1 MKKLLIFYTL
11 ILVACNSGN
20 SPALKDLKVIDVVDA
35 LNKIEPVNLS
45 EIASSIEYIPLET
58 NSNSLLRK
66 VDKMN
71 VIYEN
76 GIVYIAD
83 NFDCIKIFNEKGKH
97 IRNLN
102 KTGRGPGEYLRI
114 VDVDIDL
121 NNNNLCTLGSREIN
135 EYKSDGNLERR
146 IIFPKESEY
155 SISLHFKKSANNF
168 FLTTSIVDT
177 NFIYS
182 TIVVDSNSNVIMKI
196 KYPEEDKKYV
206 KKLFKAKKRVKVIDP
221 YLFKFKD
228 KVRVINGNNKYIL
241 SINSDLTV
249 DTAFIVEYGKYD
261 MSMRPV
267 IAGEKGTNRTGV
279 PYLGRTFDV
288 FESENYVFMQF
299 YTGSL
304 VKKHAIRTNSSTGK
318 DYPYFYNCSV
328 FNKKTGE
335 LKLLEQPEINHLG
348 FIDDFENGPPFW
360 PLYISS
366 DNYTIS
372 LISAYDLIKYAANH
386 KVSDEL
392 KALTN
397 KLEENDNEILIKV
410 KLLD

>member
-1 MKKLLIFYTL
+1 MRKILLYCVIFLT
-11 ILVACNSGN
+11 ACNSGN
-20 SPALKDLKVIDVVDA
+20 SPAVKDLNVIDVVSA
-35 LNKIEPVNLS
+35 LDKIEKVNIS
-45 EIASSIEYIPLET
+45 KIASTIEYIPLET

-83 NFDCIKIFNEKGKH
+83 NFNNIKIFNEKGKH
-97 IRNLN
+97 IRTLN

-114 VDVDIDL
+114 LDVDIDL

-146 IIFPKESEY
+146 IIYPKERGY

-206 KKLFKAKKRVKVIDP
+206 KKLFKAKKIVSVIDP

-241 SINSDLTV
+241 SINRDLTV

-267 IAGEKGTNRTGV
+267 IAGERGTNRTGV
-279 PYLGRTFDV
+279 PYLGRRFDV

-318 DYPYFYNCSV
+318 EYPYFYNCSV

-335 LKLLEQPEINHLG
+335 LKLLEQPEINLLG

-360 PLYISS
+360 PLYVSS
-366 DNYTIS
+366 DNYMIS

-397 KLEENDNEILIKV
+397 KLEDNNNEILIKV